1 MSSRLR
7 RPAQVFFLLLAL
19 FFMGLLLWS
28 QWDELRTYSW
38 HVRPIWLIPAAAT
51 LVVSW
56 WLEIIIWRR
65 LVSLLGG
72 QIGLGMGFRIWFV
85 SAIMRYIPGNVWQP
99 LGMTVL
105 AYRQGVRP
113 EATVASVALY
123 QVVNLLSAALI
134 AALYFAL
141 TANLGLLRDILP
153 QAADLRPAAALI
165 ALPVVVFLIR
175 PQWLIHLVNWGLR
188 LIKRPPLAVALSS
201 RELLRAVGLEMA
213 AWLLLGASFAAVTMS
228 LVDWTLT
235 DLNGKAIH
243 LIAGYPIAYAIGY
256 LSFLTPSGLAVR
268 EGVMVALA
276 APVVGAGVITVAAL
290 AMRIWLVV
298 CEFVAAG
305 ISLLT
310 WPGHSPL
317 KALGTTPLS
326 TTGNDV
332 SAMGAPAS
340 DV

>member
-188 LIKRPPLAVALSS
+188 LINRPPLAVALSS

-228 LVDWTLT
+228 LADWTLT
-235 DLNGKAIH
+235 DLSGNAIH

-305 ISLLT
+305 VSLLT

-317 KALGTTPLS
+317 KGLG
-326 TTGNDV
+326 TTGNDL
-332 SAMGAPAS
+332 STMGAPAS
-340 DV
+340 DA